1 MKKIN
6 FILTLFSIAFFLNSI
21 ALQANG
27 DPESANLVKE
37 VVELKADAAKS
48 KVNWTATKVGGEHTG
63 TVKLANGILKVE
75 GNKLKGG
82 SFALDMTT
90 IEDTDITNA
99 SMNEKLTNHLKS
111 DDFFSVEKNPTST
124 FKITKAAPIANAK
137 AGSPNYNITGDLTI
151 KGITHPISFPATV
164 KISGDMAEAS
174 AKVEVN
180 RIKWDIKYRSGLL
193 GTAAD
198 KIIYDNFIIDFNI
211 VAGKSVAA
219 K

>member
-1 MKKIN
+1 MKRLNFFFTFLTFTLLLNVSALKASIN
-6 FILTLFSIAFFLNSI
+6 
-21 ALQANG
+21 
-27 DPESANLVKE
+27 PETKDIVKE

-48 KVNWTATKVGGEHTG
+48 KINWTATKFGGEHTG

-75 GNKLKGG
+75 GDKLKGG
-82 SFALDMTT
+82 SFEMDMTT
-90 IEDTDITNA
+90 IEDTDLTNA

-111 DDFFSVEKNPTST
+111 DDFFSVEKNPKST
-124 FKITKAAPIANAK
+124 FKITKAEPIANAK

-151 KGITHPISFPATV
+151 KGNTHPITFPATV

-174 AKVEVN
+174 AKVVVN
-180 RIKWDIKYRSGLL
+180 RIQWDIKYRSGLL

-198 KIIYDNFIIDFNI
+198 KIIHDDFTIDFNI

>member
-1 MKKIN
+1 MKNLNIT
-6 FILTLFSIAFFLNSI
+6 FTLFFIAIFMNLNFAHAAGNPEVGEI
-21 ALQANG
+21 A
-27 DPESANLVKE
+27 E

-82 SFALDMTT
+82 SFDMDMTT
-90 IEDTDITNA
+90 IQDTDITNA
-99 SMNEKLTNHLKS
+99 SMNEKLTNHLRS
-111 DDFFSVEKNPTST
+111 EDFFSVEKNPTST
-124 FKITKAAPIANAK
+124 FKITKAEPIANAK

-151 KGITHPISFPATV
+151 KGITNPVSFPGTV

-198 KIIYDNFIIDFNI
+198 KIIYDNFTIDFNI

>member
-27 DPESANLVKE
+27 DSESANLVKE